1 MPVLSP
7 CVVFSTCIASKEGV
21 VATTK
26 WVWAVTDVCELCH
39 SSATVLIVRRALS
52 LGRDDFALFSKVHN
66 IHSGYFVC
74 YAN

>member
-1 MPVLSP
+1 MEMDGGI
-7 CVVFSTCIASKEGV
+7 IASVEPLCGFQYMHSKKEGV

-52 LGRDDFALFSKVHN
+52 RGA
-66 IHSGYFVC
+66 C
-74 YAN
+74 

>member
-1 MPVLSP
+1 MKMGDGIIASIGSLDEVL
-7 CVVFSTCIASKEGV
+7 SKEGV

-52 LGRDDFALFSKVHN
+52 RGA
-66 IHSGYFVC
+66 C
-74 YAN
+74 

>member
-1 MPVLSP
+1 MKMGDGIIASIGSLDE
-7 CVVFSTCIASKEGV
+7 VFRTCIANKEGV

-52 LGRDDFALFSKVHN
+52 RGA
-66 IHSGYFVC
+66 C
-74 YAN
+74 